1 MKENSRSSWNP
12 LRIAVLYMLF
22 GTLWIFFSDTI
33 LLSLTADPELLSSL
47 QTYKGWLFVLV
58 SALLLFGLMDRMVSR
73 RQMIRYKLR
82 QSEEYN
88 RLLFEL
94 SPIGLAL
101 CHMDGTLVA
110 VNSAYAKIIGRSV
123 EEALQLSPGDITPT
137 KYEEQ
142 DQAQLEVL
150 ENKGHYGPYEKEFV
164 HKAGHLVPVRLQGL
178 IVDRNGEKL
187 IWSSVEDISEW
198 KQAEKARQE
207 NEQVLRLFV
216 EHSPAAIAMFD
227 QDMKYIVAS
236 RRFSLNHN
244 LGDENIIGRSLYEVT
259 PDLPGRW
266 SEIYQRC
273 LAGAVE
279 KFEEEPFLRAD
290 GKMDWVRGEI
300 RPWYFTEGEVGGI
313 ILFSEVITE
322 RKQAEAALRLSEEK
336 FATTFRNSPSA
347 IALTSLA
354 NSHFVEVNESFL
366 RLSGYRLAEII
377 GRTSLDLQLWVNA
390 ADRQRY
396 LDLVKKSGRVIG
408 LEMDF
413 CRNSGEIIRGLVS
426 GELIEVQ
433 GSGYLL
439 TIILDITERRKTE
452 LELARHRHHLE
463 ELVQERTDEL
473 QGSRNALL
481 NIVEDLNRNTAEL
494 EVANAR
500 LKELDRLK
508 SMFIAAMS
516 HELRTPLNSIIG
528 FSSIILQGMS
538 GAINEEQRD
547 QLGRVLRAGKHLLS
561 LITDVIDIAK
571 IESGRIV
578 PYPEDFD
585 LLALINE
592 AVGQVRPQATDKGLV
607 IDEQLPGDP
616 LQLYSDRKRLLQC
629 LLNYLSNAVKFSE
642 RGTVTIAARL
652 QGEEWVEIRVTD
664 TGIGIREEDKALLF
678 SPFVRLESHLK
689 IGTPGTGLGLYLTWK
704 LAIEVLAGEV
714 SVASREGEGS
724 TFTLRIPRR
733 LKIDHASLAPSP
745 AGGAGSKAQGMIPE
759 NKKARFREAA
769 MKGEQ

>member
-1 MKENSRSSWNP
+1 MKKIGHGIWSP
-12 LRIAVLYMLF
+12 LRITLLYALL
-22 GTLWIFFSDTI
+22 GVLWIFFSDTI
-33 LLSLTADPELLSSL
+33 LLLLTFDPELLSLL
-47 QTYKGWLFVLV
+47 QTFKGGFFILV
-58 SALLLFGLMDRMVSR
+58 TALLLYGLMKSMMGH
-73 RQMIRYKLR
+73 RQTIQDELR

-94 SPIGLAL
+94 SPIGLVL
-101 CHMDGTLVA
+101 TRMDGTLVA
-110 VNSAYAKIIGRSV
+110 VNSACVSIIGRSV
-123 EEALQLSPGDITPT
+123 EEALQLCLGGITPA

-142 DQAQLEVL
+142 DKVQLEGL
-150 ENKGHYGPYEKEFV
+150 EKTGYYGPYEKELM
-164 HKAGHLVPVRLQGL
+164 HKAGHQVPVRLRSL
-178 IVDRNGEKL
+178 IIDKNGEKF
-187 IWSSVEDISEW
+187 IWSSVEDISDW

-207 NEQVLRLFV
+207 NERVLRLFV

-227 QDMKYIVAS
+227 QDMRYIVAS
-236 RRFSLNHN
+236 RRFSLDHN
-244 LGDENIIGRSLYEVT
+244 LGDENIIGRALYEVK
-259 PDLPGRW
+259 PDLPGHW

-396 LDLVKKSGRVIG
+396 LDLVQKSGRVIG

-413 CRNSGEIIRGLVS
+413 CRKSGEIIRGLVS

-481 NIVEDLNRNTAEL
+481 NIVEDLNCKTAEL

-508 SMFIAAMS
+508 SMFIASMS

-538 GAINEEQRD
+538 GEINEEQRD

-571 IESGRIV
+571 IESGRIT
-578 PYPEDFD
+578 PYAEDFD
-585 LLALINE
+585 LQALIEE

-607 IDEQLPGDP
+607 IEVQLPGDP
-616 LQLYSDRKRLLQC
+616 LRLHSDRKRLLQC

-642 RGTVTIAARL
+642 RGTVTVGAWL
-652 QGEEWVEIRVTD
+652 QDEEWVEIRVMD
-664 TGIGIREEDKALLF
+664 TGIGIREEDKPLLF
-678 SPFVRLESHLK
+678 GPFVRLESRLK
-689 IGTPGTGLGLYLTWK
+689 IGTPGTGLGLYLTKK
-704 LAIEVLAGEV
+704 LATEVLAGEV
-714 SVASREGEGS
+714 SVESREGEGS
-724 TFTLRIPRR
+724 TFCLRIPRL
-733 LKIDHASLAPSP
+733 LKVDQGSLAASP
-745 AGGAGSKAQGMIPE
+745 AGGGPKGQG
-759 NKKARFREAA
+759 
-769 MKGEQ
+769 